1 MPFITA
7 IVRQQGDPVA
17 LAMVLI
23 LALIGA
29 VMALRKPHAY
39 KLAASASA
47 LPAAAAASVAKPAA
61 EASKASG
68 SDFPGIS
75 VAFNM
80 TADQFLQIDTLL
92 IMGLGLIAFIV
103 DTAGGVLFA
112 KLLNLVSKKGQ
123 PEGAAAP
130 SFLVR
135 VLSFDL
141 EAINASR
148 DCEAD

>member
-7 IVRQQGDPVA
+7 IVRPQGDPVA
-17 LAMVLI
+17 LAMVLV
-23 LALIGA
+23 LALIVA
-29 VMALRKPHAY
+29 VMALRKHHAY

-103 DTAGGVLFA
+103 ETAGGVLFA
-112 KLLNLVSKKGQ
+112 KLLNLVSKKRSTRGCCCTLFFG
-123 PEGAAAP
+123 PGVE
-130 SFLVR
+130 L
-135 VLSFDL
+135 
-141 EAINASR
+141 
-148 DCEAD
+148 